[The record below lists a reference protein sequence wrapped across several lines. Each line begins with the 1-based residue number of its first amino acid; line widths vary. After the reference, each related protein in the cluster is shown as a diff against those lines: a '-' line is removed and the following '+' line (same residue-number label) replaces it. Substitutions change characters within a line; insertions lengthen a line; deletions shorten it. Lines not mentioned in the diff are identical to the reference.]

1 MLMYTADK
9 SNILQKADN
18 GRIDTVH
25 RIIWL
30 AIYFLIV
37 QALITGN
44 SNLMS
49 LTVCGTI
56 VYSLFAKAE
65 CVIILLSGLSMYEAV
80 FFLSGNNAWFIV
92 LLIFVAKMILRKGM
106 HINTV
111 TVFACLIVA
120 CMEFALEFTQTSLG
134 YIVVNIT
141 CIIFAFTAF
150 SNLDN
155 LSIDVYDIICAM
167 AFAFF
172 GVVYYVFTMDG
183 GIGEFMN
190 SFMSSSYAY
199 RFGHSYGETV
209 GGSMAIPL
217 YAAMLIACCASFAV
231 LRKNKST
238 YQIIFITVASLIA
251 LIVGA
256 MTISRSFYLCVLV
269 SLALFFVFKSENG
282 RTVKIG
288 IAVVVILASTALILM
303 ETEVVDKIFVNLQSR
318 MNNGIEEGSE
328 GRYDIWVSCISYLLS
343 NPLRMLCGYGA
354 TIYPAIGASLNEIF
368 SAGSHN
374 LLIDLLMS
382 WGILGALLIVSV
394 CAVALKKVACS
405 TKKFQKHSLLPLC
418 TYIIFSL
425 TALRCCNLKTWMF
438 LLVGYI
444 FVMELNREERK

>member
-1 MLMYTADK
+1 MLTYTADK

-18 GRIDTVH
+18 GKINTFH
-25 RIIWL
+25 RIAWL
-30 AIYFLIV
+30 VIYALIV
-37 QALITGN
+37 QSLITGN
-44 SNLMS
+44 SGLMN
-49 LTVCGTI
+49 LTVCGAI
-56 VYSLFAKAE
+56 AYSLFASAE
-65 CVIILLSGLSMYEAV
+65 CVIILLCGLSMYEAV
-80 FFLSGNNAWFIV
+80 FFLSGNNAWFIL
-92 LLIFVAKMILRKGM
+92 LLIFVAKMLFRKGM
-106 HINTV
+106 HMNIITF
-111 TVFACLIVA
+111 FACLIVA
-120 CMEFALEFTQTSLG
+120 CMEFALEFTQTSMG

-155 LSIDVYDIICAM
+155 LNIDVYDIICAM
-167 AFAFF
+167 SFAFL

-190 SFMSSSYAY
+190 SFMSSTYAY
-199 RFGHSYGETV
+199 RFGRGYGDTV
-209 GGSMAIPL
+209 GGAMAIPL

-238 YQIIFITVASLIA
+238 YQLIFITAVSLIA

-288 IAVVVILASTALILM
+288 IATVVILASIIFILM
-303 ETEVVDKIFVNLQSR
+303 ETELIDKIFANLQMR
-318 MNNGIEEGSE
+318 MNNGMEEGSE
-328 GRYDIWVSCISYLLS
+328 GRFDIWVSCISYLLN

-354 TIYPAIGASLNEIF
+354 TAYPAIGASLNEIF

-374 LLIDLLMS
+374 LLIDLMMS
-382 WGILGALLIVSV
+382 WGILGTLLIVSV
-394 CAVALKKVACS
+394 CLIALKKIICS

-444 FVMELNREERK
+444 FVMQLNKEEGL